1 MLSRWLGLLLALSL
15 SVALSGCLGT
25 GSSSPQSKTGPT
37 VTSIS
42 LSPQN
47 SALTVSK
54 TLQFSAQATYS
65 DGSTHDIT
73 SSATWQTSDSTVAT
87 VNAGNVSG
95 IKPGV
100 IQVRVSSGN
109 GAGAVSVTA
118 ILNVTS
124 KNFNKASLKGG
135 YVFSLTTALAA
146 PNLQLEVGSFTA
158 DGNGNITGV
167 EDMNGP
173 SGAAKDVS
181 LSGNYSITA
190 DGRGILT
197 LTSSGQSARTLRLV
211 LSANSATPG
220 DNNGALIEFDG
231 AHNALGTLEKQDS
244 SALANTALANR
255 SYVFR
260 TGGLDASGHPMASI
274 GLFTA
279 DSSGITVSGGRE
291 DINDNGTINNGAG
304 AANSVS
310 VTGGTIST
318 VDGNSG
324 RASLSLTTGAG
335 TSNYEIYVVSASKIE
350 IVGIDNDPA
359 IGHAE
364 MQAQPAPGSIS
375 AGGYLLQTDIGGIA
389 GQFWQAGQVAVDS
402 TSHFT
407 AGLMTQDGGVNAVF
421 VNPAGSI
428 TVGAGGRATFQQATS
443 AGSLN
448 CTFYMISSSKMY
460 LLQTNDAHAGA
471 GLLELQAPGP
481 DGFTSPTL
489 NNTFAA
495 SGAELGDG
503 NVAFVQQLVS
513 DGMGH
518 VVGIA
523 DVSQPQSGNPAQLVT
538 STVVI
543 NATYPAPNSIGGVT
557 FNVSS
562 PGLGVAALS
571 VLLQSPSSA
580 AFVGVP
586 NDVDGWLVTQ

>member
-1 MLSRWLGLLLALSL
+1 MLTRIFALLLALSL
-15 SVALSGCLGT
+15 SITLTGCLGS
-25 GSSSPQSKTGPT
+25 GSSSSQSKTGPT
-37 VTSIS
+37 VTGIS

-47 SALTVSK
+47 SAVTAGK

-65 DGSTHDIT
+65 DGSSHDIT

-87 VNAGNVSG
+87 VTAGNVSG
-95 IKPGV
+95 LKPGV
-100 IQVRVSSGN
+100 IQVRVSSGT
-109 GAGAVSVTA
+109 GAGAASGTA

-124 KNFNKASLKGG
+124 KNFNKASLNGS
-135 YVFSLTTALAA
+135 YAFSLTTALTA
-146 PNLQLEVGSFTA
+146 PNLQLETGSFNA

-173 SGAAKDVS
+173 NGAAKDVS
-181 LSGNYSITA
+181 LSGSYSITA

-197 LTSSGQSARTLRLV
+197 LTTSGQSARTLRFV

-244 SALANTALANR
+244 TAFANTALANH

-260 TGGLDASGHPMASI
+260 AGGLDASGHPMASI
-274 GLFTA
+274 GIFTS
-279 DSSGITVSGGRE
+279 DSSGTTVSGGAE
-291 DINDNGTINNGAG
+291 DINDNGSINNGAG
-304 AANSVS
+304 AANPVS
-310 VTGGTIST
+310 VTGGTISA
-318 VDGNSG
+318 VDGGSG
-324 RASLSLTTGAG
+324 RASLSLTTSAG
-335 TSNYEIYVVSASKIE
+335 TANYEIYVVSASKIE
-350 IVGIDNDPA
+350 VVGVDANPA

-364 MQAQPAPGSIS
+364 VQVQPAPGSVS
-375 AGGYLLQTDIGGIA
+375 AGGYLLQTDIGGIG
-389 GQFWQAGQVAVDS
+389 GQFWQTGQVAVDN

-407 AGLMTQDGGVNAVF
+407 AGVITQDGGVNAVF
-421 VNPAGSI
+421 AKPAGSI
-428 TVGAGGRATFQQATS
+428 TVGAGGRATFQQTTS

-460 LLQTNDAHAGA
+460 LLQTNDAHAGT

-489 NNTFAA
+489 NNTFVA

-503 NVAFVQQLVS
+503 NVAFVQQIVS

-562 PGLGVAALS
+562 PGLGVSAVS
-571 VLLQSPSSA
+571 VLLQSPNSA
-580 AFVGVP
+580 AIVGVP
-586 NDVDGWLVTQ
+586 NDVDGWMVTQ